1 MRFQR
6 PPFRDNR
13 IRDNRIR
20 DNRTHRDDSESES
33 ESGVGSREA
42 EYLQDL
48 ADEKKTI
55 VVHLRSGEVFRGFL
69 EYYDKRFVRLTR
81 QDAPNLFIFKR
92 DIKYLLE
99 E

>member
-6 PPFRDNR
+6 QPF
-13 IRDNRIR
+13 RDNRIR
-20 DNRTHRDDSESES
+20 DNRTHRDDSDSES

-48 ADEKKTI
+48 ADEKKPI
-55 VVHLRSGEVFRGFL
+55 VVHLRTGEVYSGFI

-81 QDAPNLFIFKR
+81 QGAPNLFIFKK
-92 DIKYLLE
+92 DIKYLSE

>member
-20 DNRTHRDDSESES
+20 DNRRHGDDSESEPGA
-33 ESGVGSREA
+33 ESREA

-48 ADEKKTI
+48 ADEKKPI